1 MKPILF
7 ALLLSAG
14 WYSLQSQD
22 TFSIVAVDSI
32 TGEVGSAG
40 ASCVA
45 KSILDNLGW
54 GTGFLGDL
62 HPGYAAANSQSYYLT
77 GNQQL
82 LHDRLA
88 AGDTPQQALDY
99 VVANDIEGNATQRQ
113 YGVAGL
119 VNGSPQSAAFT
130 GTNCL
135 DYKGHITGP
144 NYAIQGNILL
154 GPAILDSMEARFLN
168 TPGCLSDK
176 LMAALQG
183 ANVPGA
189 DSRCLDNGTSSLFA
203 FLKVAQPGDN
213 PANPSLLLGVAY
225 NADGIEPID
234 SLQALYDAVACEPP
248 VRVVTPALTGFS
260 VYPNPA
266 TSGELMIMLPT
277 SANPANWELSVKDL
291 QGKVILE
298 TSTSM
303 GTAVLHIPTKGVF
316 IVSVNDGQGRS
327 GQQKVVVL

>member
-1 MKPILF
+1 MKSILLSLLF
-7 ALLLSAG
+7 AAS
-14 WYSLQSQD
+14 YCSLHSQD

-40 ASCVA
+40 ASCVS
-45 KSILDNLGW
+45 KSVLDNLGW

-99 VVANDIEGNATQRQ
+99 VVANDIEANSTQRQ
-113 YGVAGL
+113 YGVVGL

-130 GTNCL
+130 GANCF

-144 NYAIQGNILL
+144 DYAIQGNILL
-154 GPAILDSMEARFLN
+154 GQAILDSMEARFLN

-203 FLKVAQPGDN
+203 FLKVAQPGDD

-225 NADGIEPID
+225 DSDGIEPID

-248 VRVVTPALTGFS
+248 VRVVGPALTGFS

-266 TSGELMIMLPT
+266 VSGELTVTLPS
-277 SANPANWELSVKDL
+277 SAASVNWELTVTDL
-291 QGKVILE
+291 HGKVILE
-298 TSTSM
+298 TSAST
-303 GTAVLHIPTKGVF
+303 GNAVLRMPAKGVF
-316 IVSVNDGQGRS
+316 IVSVNDRQGRF
-327 GQQKVVVL
+327 GQQKVVVF